1 MAPGKTPPAW
11 EETPL
16 ELPHHPEICTQAFI
30 PSRMKTKTKTPFGW
44 KTTPSRKHQ
53 QPTWPMFSLKGNF
66 SPDASPSPPP
76 GRPASRIL
84 LASQV
89 GVANVQ
95 LRWRK
100 SDRRQQLSNFT
111 DTFRS
116 KIPRLCR
123 TRPRVWAQLKGALNS
138 TTPLRRYKPSNDSVS
153 FVFFRLQAPHTR
165 KKSGEGMGEKKEM
178 AQAGRGHSGK
188 EKKQK
193 KRENRGYINRSSTIM
208 ECSLRQQSNKIPLS
222 VSPRKR
228 SKIVK
233 NNRKITQKPSRPSSE
248 CIKTLKIHSA
258 YLRYTHLLHTFIDI
272 NVDFDRVFKQNKCLQ
287 CEQGRR
293 LHNLA

>member
-16 ELPHHPEICTQAFI
+16 ELPRHPEICTQAFI

-111 DTFRS
+111 DTFRPMIS
-116 KIPRLCR
+116 RLCR

-153 FVFFRLQAPHTR
+153 FVFFLLQAPHTR

-188 EKKQK
+188 EKEQK
-193 KRENRGYINRSSTIM
+193 NERTEATSTDLQLSWNAASGSNQTRSLFQSAPENGQKLLIT
-208 ECSLRQQSNKIPLS
+208 EKSLRSHLDLHQS
-222 VSPRKR
+222 
-228 SKIVK
+228 
-233 NNRKITQKPSRPSSE
+233 
-248 CIKTLKIHSA
+248 A
-258 YLRYTHLLHTFIDI
+258 
-272 NVDFDRVFKQNKCLQ
+272 
-287 CEQGRR
+287 
-293 LHNLA
+293 